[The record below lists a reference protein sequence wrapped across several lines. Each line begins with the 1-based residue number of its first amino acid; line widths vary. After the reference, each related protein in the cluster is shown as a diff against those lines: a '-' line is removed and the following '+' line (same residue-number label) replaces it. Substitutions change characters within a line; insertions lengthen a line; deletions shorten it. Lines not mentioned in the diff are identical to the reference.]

1 MLHKNGNYEI
11 SDIKCEN
18 EHPKAAIIPRF
29 EFNPAINEI
38 WVRAVGVCPPKN
50 VTTYLGLA

>member
-18 EHPKAAIIPRF
+18 DYPKAAIIPRF

-38 WVRAVGVCPPKN
+38 WVRAVDFFLQ
-50 VTTYLGLA
+50 TYLGLAE